1 MSRRTW
7 TAAFRALGTSV
18 FELIRAEIR
27 ALLADW
33 KKAGIELAKIF
44 ALAFG
49 ALLVFVYLPFLALFA
64 LVDGVAAWWGWPL
77 WAAAL
82 AVLGFAVLV
91 IAILGAVAAWI
102 WKKRFVAP
110 TTSLRRRI
118 DDHRQWWERS
128 VYFETTGETRR
139 GTDDEPE
146 KTLGGSGD
154 V

>member
-1 MSRRTW
+1 MRRPTW
-7 TAAFRALGTSV
+7 TGTFRSLGTSV

-27 ALLADW
+27 ALLAEW

-44 ALAFG
+44 AIAFG
-49 ALLVFVYLPFLALFA
+49 VLLIFVYLPFLALFA
-64 LVDGVAAWWGWPL
+64 AVDGVAAWWGWPL

-82 AVLGFAVLV
+82 AVLGFALLV

-110 TTSLRRRI
+110 TTSLQRRI

-128 VYFETTGETRR
+128 VYFESGA
-139 GTDDEPE
+139 DE
-146 KTLGGSGD
+146 KSLGGADD